1 MSRCENPLVNQKR
14 KTSYGKKRWRYRS
27 RNPRSGRDRFDRLC
41 DVEFAGGRRLDGAG
55 RRRRLHRVADGDHRL
70 VPGLSAVRHENLQ
83 SEINFR
89 FVSVSCKVR
98 PSGALFILEN
108 FMRILFLLFALALA
122 GAANAGGVERLKAF
136 IAGAKTAEADFTQTV
151 ADKTGR
157 VTQQA
162 SGKMAFARPGK
173 FRWDY
178 RAPYEQVIVGD
189 GTRLWLYDT
198 DLEQV
203 TVKPLGDVI
212 AGTPAALL
220 AGDNAIEKY
229 FSLKNAGEGDG
240 LEWLEATPK
249 TRDTTFERIRMGFKG
264 DVLVQMELFDFFGQR
279 TTLKLSN
286 FARNPAIAP
295 SRFTFTPPKGADIIG
310 E

>member
-1 MSRCENPLVNQKR
+1 M
-14 KTSYGKKRWRYRS
+14 
-27 RNPRSGRDRFDRLC
+27 RL
-41 DVEFAGGRRLDGAG
+41 
-55 RRRRLHRVADGDHRL
+55 
-70 VPGLSAVRHENLQ
+70 
-83 SEINFR
+83 
-89 FVSVSCKVR
+89 
-98 PSGALFILEN
+98 
-108 FMRILFLLFALALA
+108 LFLLFALALT
-122 GAANAGGVERLKAF
+122 GAAHAGGVERLKAF

-151 ADKTGR
+151 ADKSGR
-157 VTQQA
+157 VTQEA

-178 RAPYEQVIVGD
+178 AAPYEQVIVSD
-189 GTRLWLYDT
+189 GVKLWLYDA
-198 DLEQV
+198 DLDQV
-203 TVKPLGDVI
+203 TVKSLGDVI

-229 FSLKNAGEGDG
+229 FSLKNAGEGGG

-249 TRDTTFERIRMGFKG
+249 NRDTTFERIRMGFKG

-279 TTLKLSN
+279 TTLRLSR

-295 SRFTFTPPKGADIIG
+295 SRFKFTPPKGADVIG

>member
-1 MSRCENPLVNQKR
+1 M
-14 KTSYGKKRWRYRS
+14 
-27 RNPRSGRDRFDRLC
+27 RF
-41 DVEFAGGRRLDGAG
+41 
-55 RRRRLHRVADGDHRL
+55 
-70 VPGLSAVRHENLQ
+70 
-83 SEINFR
+83 I
-89 FVSVSCKVR
+89 SV
-98 PSGALFILEN
+98 
-108 FMRILFLLFALALA
+108 LFALALA
-122 GAANAGGVERLKAF
+122 GAAHAGGVERLKAF
-136 IAGAKTAEADFTQTV
+136 VAGAKTAEADFTQTV
-151 ADKTGR
+151 SDKNGR

-178 RAPYEQVIVGD
+178 TAPYEQVIVGD
-189 GTRLWLYDT
+189 GVKLWLYDA
-198 DLEQV
+198 DLDQV
-203 TVKPLGDVI
+203 TVKSLGDVI

-249 TRDTTFERIRMGFKG
+249 NKDTSFDRIRMGFKG

-279 TTLKLSN
+279 TTLKLSRMV
-286 FARNPAIAP
+286 RNPSIAP
-295 SRFTFTPPKGADIIG
+295 SRFTFTPPKGADII

>member
-1 MSRCENPLVNQKR
+1 
-14 KTSYGKKRWRYRS
+14 
-27 RNPRSGRDRFDRLC
+27 
-41 DVEFAGGRRLDGAG
+41 
-55 RRRRLHRVADGDHRL
+55 
-70 VPGLSAVRHENLQ
+70 
-83 SEINFR
+83 
-89 FVSVSCKVR
+89 VR

-108 FMRILFLLFALALA
+108 FMRLLFLLFALALA

-151 ADKTGR
+151 TDKAGR

-162 SGKMAFARPGK
+162 SGRMAFARPGK

-178 RAPYEQVIVGD
+178 KTPYEQVIVGD
-189 GTRLWLYDT
+189 GAKLWLYDA
-198 DLEQV
+198 DLDQV

-229 FSLKNAGEGDG
+229 FSVKDAGESDG

-264 DVLVQMELFDFFGQR
+264 NVLVQMELFDFFGQR
-279 TTLKLSN
+279 TTLRLSH
-286 FARNPAIAP
+286 FERNPSIAP
-295 SRFTFTPPKGADIIG
+295 SRFSFTPPKGADIIG

>member
-1 MSRCENPLVNQKR
+1 M
-14 KTSYGKKRWRYRS
+14 
-27 RNPRSGRDRFDRLC
+27 RL
-41 DVEFAGGRRLDGAG
+41 
-55 RRRRLHRVADGDHRL
+55 
-70 VPGLSAVRHENLQ
+70 
-83 SEINFR
+83 
-89 FVSVSCKVR
+89 
-98 PSGALFILEN
+98 
-108 FMRILFLLFALALA
+108 LFLLFALAMA
-122 GAANAGGVERLKAF
+122 GGAHAGGVERLKAF

-151 ADKTGR
+151 ADKSGR

-178 RAPYEQVIVGD
+178 SAPYEQVIVGD
-189 GTRLWLYDT
+189 GVKLWLYDV

-203 TVKPLGDVI
+203 TVKSLGDVI

-220 AGDNAIEKY
+220 AGDNSIEKY
-229 FSLKNAGEGDG
+229 FSLKNAGTSGG

-279 TTLKLSN
+279 TTLKLSR
-286 FARNPAIAP
+286 FVRNPAIAS
-295 SRFTFTPPKGADIIG
+295 SRFTFTPPKGADLIG
-310 E
+310 D

>member
-1 MSRCENPLVNQKR
+1 M
-14 KTSYGKKRWRYRS
+14 
-27 RNPRSGRDRFDRLC
+27 RL
-41 DVEFAGGRRLDGAG
+41 
-55 RRRRLHRVADGDHRL
+55 
-70 VPGLSAVRHENLQ
+70 
-83 SEINFR
+83 
-89 FVSVSCKVR
+89 
-98 PSGALFILEN
+98 
-108 FMRILFLLFALALA
+108 LFLLFALALGGTA
-122 GAANAGGVERLKAF
+122 HAGGVERLQAF
-136 IAGAKTAEADFTQTV
+136 VAGAKTAEADFTQTV
-151 ADKTGR
+151 TDKNGR

-178 RAPYEQVIVGD
+178 SKPYEQVIVGD
-189 GTRLWLYDT
+189 GSKLWLYDT
-198 DLEQV
+198 DLDQV

-229 FSLKNAGEGDG
+229 FSLKDAGQGGG

-249 TRDTTFERIRMGFKG
+249 NKDTSFERIRMGFKG

-279 TTLKLSN
+279 TTLKLSK
-286 FARNPAIAP
+286 FTRNPAIPAAKF
-295 SRFTFTPPKGADIIG
+295 RFTPPKGADVIG

>member
-1 MSRCENPLVNQKR
+1 M
-14 KTSYGKKRWRYRS
+14 
-27 RNPRSGRDRFDRLC
+27 RL
-41 DVEFAGGRRLDGAG
+41 
-55 RRRRLHRVADGDHRL
+55 
-70 VPGLSAVRHENLQ
+70 P
-83 SEINFR
+83 
-89 FVSVSCKVR
+89 
-98 PSGALFILEN
+98 
-108 FMRILFLLFALALA
+108 FLLFALALT
-122 GAANAGGVERLKAF
+122 GAAHAGGVERLKAF
-136 IAGAKTAEADFTQTV
+136 ISGAKTAEADFTQTV
-151 ADKTGR
+151 ADKSGR

-178 RAPYEQVIVGD
+178 SAPYEQVIVGD
-189 GTRLWLYDT
+189 GVKLWLYDA

-229 FSLKNAGEGDG
+229 FSLKDAGQGGG

-249 TRDTTFERIRMGFKG
+249 NKDATFERIRMGFKG

-279 TTLKLSN
+279 TTLKLSH

-295 SRFTFTPPKGADIIG
+295 SRFKFTPPKGADIIG

>member
-1 MSRCENPLVNQKR
+1 M
-14 KTSYGKKRWRYRS
+14 
-27 RNPRSGRDRFDRLC
+27 RL
-41 DVEFAGGRRLDGAG
+41 
-55 RRRRLHRVADGDHRL
+55 
-70 VPGLSAVRHENLQ
+70 
-83 SEINFR
+83 
-89 FVSVSCKVR
+89 
-98 PSGALFILEN
+98 
-108 FMRILFLLFALALA
+108 LFLILALA
-122 GAANAGGVERLKAF
+122 IGGTAHAGGIDRLRAF

-151 ADKTGR
+151 SDKNDR

-178 RAPYEQVIVGD
+178 SKPYEQVIVGD
-189 GTRLWLYDT
+189 GVKLWLYDA

-203 TVKPLGDVI
+203 TVKALGDVI

-229 FSLKNAGEGDG
+229 FVLKDAGVADG

-249 TRDTTFERIRMGFKG
+249 SKDTTFERIRMGFKN
-264 DVLVQMELFDFFGQR
+264 DTLAQMELFDFFGQR
-279 TTLKLSN
+279 TTLKLTRMV
-286 FARNPAIAP
+286 RNPAIPP

>member
-1 MSRCENPLVNQKR
+1 M
-14 KTSYGKKRWRYRS
+14 
-27 RNPRSGRDRFDRLC
+27 
-41 DVEFAGGRRLDGAG
+41 
-55 RRRRLHRVADGDHRL
+55 
-70 VPGLSAVRHENLQ
+70 RH
-83 SEINFR
+83 
-89 FVSVSCKVR
+89 
-98 PSGALFILEN
+98 
-108 FMRILFLLFALALA
+108 LFLIFAFALTS
-122 GAANAGGVERLKAF
+122 AAHAGGVERLKAF

-151 ADKTGR
+151 ADKSGR
-157 VTQQA
+157 VTQEA

-189 GTRLWLYDT
+189 GSKLWLYDV

-203 TVKPLGDVI
+203 TVKPLGHVI

-229 FSLKNAGEGDG
+229 FSLKNAGEGGG

-249 TRDTTFERIRMGFKG
+249 SRDTTFERIRMGFKG

-279 TTLKLSN
+279 TTLKLSH
-286 FARNPAIAP
+286 FARNPSLAP
-295 SRFTFTPPKGADIIG
+295 SRFQFTPPKGADIIG

>member
-1 MSRCENPLVNQKR
+1 M
-14 KTSYGKKRWRYRS
+14 
-27 RNPRSGRDRFDRLC
+27 RF
-41 DVEFAGGRRLDGAG
+41 
-55 RRRRLHRVADGDHRL
+55 
-70 VPGLSAVRHENLQ
+70 
-83 SEINFR
+83 I
-89 FVSVSCKVR
+89 SV
-98 PSGALFILEN
+98 
-108 FMRILFLLFALALA
+108 LFALTLA
-122 GAANAGGVERLKAF
+122 GAAHAGGVERLHAF
-136 IAGAKTAEADFTQTV
+136 IAGAKTAEADFIQTV
-151 ADKTGR
+151 SDKNGR

-178 RAPYEQVIVGD
+178 SAPYEQVIVGD
-189 GTRLWLYDT
+189 GAKLWLYDA

-203 TVKPLGDVI
+203 TVKSLGDVI

-229 FSLKNAGEGDG
+229 FALKNAGEADG

-249 TRDTTFERIRMGFKG
+249 NKDTSFERIRMGFKG

-279 TTLKLSN
+279 TTLKLSRMV
-286 FARNPAIAP
+286 RNPTIAP
-295 SRFTFTPPKGADIIG
+295 SRFTFTPPKGADII

>member
-1 MSRCENPLVNQKR
+1 M
-14 KTSYGKKRWRYRS
+14 
-27 RNPRSGRDRFDRLC
+27 RL
-41 DVEFAGGRRLDGAG
+41 L
-55 RRRRLHRVADGDHRL
+55 
-70 VPGLSAVRHENLQ
+70 
-83 SEINFR
+83 I
-89 FVSVSCKVR
+89 
-98 PSGALFILEN
+98 
-108 FMRILFLLFALALA
+108 LLFALALA
-122 GAANAGGVERLKAF
+122 GTAHAGGVERLKAF

-249 TRDTTFERIRMGFKG
+249 AKDTTFERIRMGFKG

-286 FARNPAIAP
+286 FARNPSIAP

>member
-1 MSRCENPLVNQKR
+1 M
-14 KTSYGKKRWRYRS
+14 
-27 RNPRSGRDRFDRLC
+27 RF
-41 DVEFAGGRRLDGAG
+41 
-55 RRRRLHRVADGDHRL
+55 
-70 VPGLSAVRHENLQ
+70 
-83 SEINFR
+83 I
-89 FVSVSCKVR
+89 FV
-98 PSGALFILEN
+98 
-108 FMRILFLLFALALA
+108 FLALALT
-122 GAANAGGVERLKAF
+122 GAAHAGGVERLKAF
-136 IAGAKTAEADFTQTV
+136 IAGAKTAEADFSQTV
-151 ADKTGR
+151 ADKNGR

-189 GTRLWLYDT
+189 GVKLWLYDT
-198 DLEQV
+198 DLDQV

-229 FSLKNAGEGDG
+229 FSLKNAGEADG

-249 TRDTTFERIRMGFKG
+249 NRDTTFERIRMGFKG

-279 TTLKLSN
+279 TTLKLSRLV
-286 FARNPAIAP
+286 RNPSIAP
-295 SRFTFTPPKGADIIG
+295 SRFSFTPPKGAVIIG

>member
-1 MSRCENPLVNQKR
+1 MKQ
-14 KTSYGKKRWRYRS
+14 
-27 RNPRSGRDRFDRLC
+27 FI
-41 DVEFAGGRRLDGAG
+41 
-55 RRRRLHRVADGDHRL
+55 VA
-70 VPGLSAVRHENLQ
+70 
-83 SEINFR
+83 
-89 FVSVSCKVR
+89 C
-98 PSGALFILEN
+98 
-108 FMRILFLLFALALA
+108 ALALPLIA
-122 GAANAGGVERLKAF
+122 HAGGVDRLKAF

-151 ADKTGR
+151 SDKSGR

-178 RAPYEQVIVGD
+178 SKPYEQVIVSD
-189 GTRLWLYDT
+189 GVKLWLYDV

-203 TVKPLGDVI
+203 TVKSLGDVI

-229 FSLKNAGEGDG
+229 FVLKDAGVADG

-249 TRDTTFERIRMGFKG
+249 NKDTTFERIRMGFKG
-264 DVLVQMELFDFFGQR
+264 DILVQMELFDFFGQR
-279 TTLKLSN
+279 TSLELSR
-286 FARNPAIAP
+286 FARNPSIAP
-295 SRFTFTPPKGADIIG
+295 SRFTFTPPKGADVIG